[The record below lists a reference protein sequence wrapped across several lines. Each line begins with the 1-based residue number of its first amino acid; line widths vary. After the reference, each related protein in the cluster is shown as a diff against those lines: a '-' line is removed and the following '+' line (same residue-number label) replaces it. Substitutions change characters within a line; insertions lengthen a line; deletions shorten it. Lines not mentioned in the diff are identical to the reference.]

1 MAIDERLEKLTERH
15 KALTQTIERIATM
28 QRDLTES
35 VRQDGEHIR
44 ALARIAETHER

>member
-1 MAIDERLEKLTERH
+1 
-15 KALTQTIERIATM
+15 M

-44 ALARIAETHER
+44 ALARIAGIHERG